1 MEVIIVSA
9 VLISFYVIF
18 MSWALLTDY
27 EISNHISYWNHLKIK
42 HFLRRNK
49 EVAELLVK
57 EDSLSNRIQQ
67 VKSALAGYRNY
78 VEEGFGKRYPD
89 YYERKIE
96 RLEQLHDKLLDE
108 WGEVFDQIRE
118 IEKFRHLYSRYCG
131 HATRIAVAMQKS

>member
-9 VLISFYVIF
+9 VLISFGVVF
-18 MSWALLTDY
+18 VSWAVLTDY
-27 EISNHISYWNHLKIK
+27 KINNHISYWNHLKIK

-57 EDSLSNRIQQ
+57 ENSLSDRIQQ
-67 VKSALAGYRNY
+67 VRLNIARYKNY
-78 VEEGFGKRYPD
+78 IEEGFGKRHPD
-89 YYERKIE
+89 HYEGKIE

-118 IEKFRHLYSRYCG
+118 NEKFRHLYSKYCG